1 MTPADLPLSRTKLLA
16 FLKAAYTDVG
26 DVDNLYRYS
35 YASGSNNLAS
45 RVIVGIFSGDFDERD
60 AERDPSKEI
69 ALEIMS
75 RMQNPVP
82 DKYMPKSS
90 KTAPTGS
97 ADAEP
102 RSPTMPRG
110 NAEATR

>member
-16 FLKAAYTDVG
+16 FLKAAYTDPAT
-26 DVDNLYRYS
+26 VDNERRYLYVTGRNSVVNTLIIGVYC
-35 YASGSNNLAS
+35 
-45 RVIVGIFSGDFDERD
+45 GDFDEP
-60 AERDPSKEI
+60 APSKEGFSDLKEMERVWFPNKT
-69 ALEIMS
+69 ANE
-75 RMQNPVP
+75 
-82 DKYMPKSS
+82 SS

-110 NAEATR
+110 CGNP